1 MKRMISLCALCAVLA
16 LVTGCKQSAYEPK
29 EPAKARTWH
38 VCVEANKG
46 DAVKTAGPRRVLGM
60 DGTTV
65 TAAWT
70 AGDKVSA
77 YNVTRSEALTGFLSA
92 QSAGS
97 ITTLSGDLT
106 GAIAN
111 GDVLRLEYL
120 SPAYSSHDGTLT
132 GTANSIDKVCDYAVA
147 TVTVTDASSSG
158 ITTTD
163 AAFVNQQAI
172 VKFTL
177 SDADGSALPSN
188 PTALSV
194 NDGTSDI
201 VMLTNI
207 PASTYAAN
215 GAGVLYVA
223 LPAMSDK
230 NLTLTATVGA
240 DTYTYT
246 KSGASFANGE
256 YFAISVWMTQQ
267 AGGSGSALSGLF
279 SVSATTQ
286 VMFSP
291 GNLQYQASTGTWR
304 FAENQWDY
312 IGDAN
317 SNISETY
324 NGWIDLFG
332 WGTGNAPTKT
342 STSYSDYSNFID
354 WGMNVIYDDDIE
366 YESGTWYTMSKNEW
380 VYLFNTR
387 DNASS
392 LWGQGTVCG
401 VSGVII
407 LPDDWVKPSGVSF
420 YSGASD
426 GYSDNTYTATQWS
439 KMQGNGA
446 VFLPAA
452 GSRYGTSVVI
462 AGSYGRYWS
471 STPIDMIRAR
481 FVYFVSG
488 NLNLQSDNGNRNNGL
503 SVRLVRVVQD

>member
-16 LVTGCKQSAYEPK
+16 LVTGCKQSANEPK

-38 VCVEANKG
+38 VSVEANKG

-60 DGTTV
+60 DGSTV

-77 YNVTRSEALTGFLSA
+77 YNMTRSEALTGFLSA

-106 GAIAN
+106 GTIAN
-111 GDVLRLEYL
+111 GDILRLEYL

-177 SDADGSALPSN
+177 SDSDGSALPSN
-188 PTALSV
+188 PTALIV

-201 VMLTNI
+201 VTLTNI

-230 NLTLTATVGA
+230 NLTITATVGTV
-240 DTYTYT
+240 TYTYT
-246 KSGASFANGE
+246 KNGASFANGE

-286 VMFSP
+286 VRFSP
-291 GNLQYQASTGTWR
+291 GNLQYQASIGTWH

-317 SNISETY
+317 SNISATY

-342 STSYSDYSNFID
+342 SGSNSDYSNFID
-354 WGMNVIYDDDIE
+354 WGVNVIYDGDVE
-366 YESGTWYTMSKNEW
+366 YELGTWYTMSTNEW
-380 VYLFNTR
+380 GYLFHNR

-392 LWGQGTVCG
+392 LWGHGTVCG

-452 GSRYGTSVVI
+452 GWRDGTSVYD
-462 AGSYGRYWS
+462 AGSIGYYWS
-471 STPIDMIRAR
+471 STASASTSACYVVFSSGSLNPQGYFLGRR
-481 FVYFVSG
+481 F
-488 NLNLQSDNGNRNNGL
+488 GL

>member
-16 LVTGCKQSAYEPK
+16 LVTGCKQSADEPK

-38 VCVEANKG
+38 VSVEANKG
-46 DAVKTAGPRRVLGM
+46 DAVKTAGPCRVLGT

-106 GAIAN
+106 GTITN

-132 GTANSIDKVCDYAVA
+132 GTANSIDKVCDYAMA

-163 AAFVNQQAI
+163 AAFANQQAI

-177 SDADGSALPSN
+177 SDSDGSALPSN

-201 VMLTNI
+201 VTLTNI

-230 NLTLTATVGA
+230 NLTLTATIGA

-267 AGGSGSALSGLF
+267 SGGSALSGLF
-279 SVSATTQ
+279 SVSATKQ

-312 IGDAN
+312 VGDAN
-317 SNISETY
+317 ANISNTY

-332 WGTGNAPTKT
+332 WGTGNAPTKI
-342 STSYSDYSNFID
+342 STSFSDYSNFID
-354 WGMNVIYDDDIE
+354 WGMNVIYDDDVE
-366 YESGTWYTMSKNEW
+366 YESGTWYTMSTNEW
-380 VYLFNTR
+380 DYLFNTR

-407 LPDDWVKPSGVSF
+407 LPDDWVKPSGISF

-452 GSRYGTSVVI
+452 GYRSVASVNV
-462 AGSYGRYWS
+462 AGSYGYYWS
-471 STPIDMIRAR
+471 STAVNFPGYACRMYFYSGYLEPQGNSAR
-481 FVYFVSG
+481 VRYSG
-488 NLNLQSDNGNRNNGL
+488 Q
-503 SVRLVRVVQD
+503 SVRLVRDVQD